1 MPEALKRITEAGLQ
15 FKQLLFSRTTPL
27 QRWWMGAALAGVLAM
42 SGGLIFLSTRTEWRV
57 LYSNL
62 DSRDGQQ
69 AAAELAT
76 EKIPYQFDADGS
88 TLRVPA
94 QFVDKARLGLAAKG
108 LPQSGRLGFELFD
121 KPNWVGSEFDE
132 KVNYQRALEGELEH
146 TISTMGSIQSARV
159 HLVLP
164 HDSLF
169 ESEQRLAK
177 ASVVI
182 KLTRRSLPDTEA
194 DSIRTL
200 VASAVDGLDPNNVT
214 LVDADGHVSFGEK
227 DARTQT
233 ALYEQQLEDRLMA
246 TLEPVAGRDNIR
258 ASVHVDYDSSSQE
271 ETQETYDP
279 KGTVMASTQR
289 SDQSTGAGQPRPA
302 GIPGTAS
309 NAPNAGG
316 ASNGSTPPNPLP
328 LFPQQTTTG
337 ESSHQENTSF
347 LASKSTRHVVQ
358 GPGQVRRL
366 NVAILVNDKLVTM
379 GSGKDTTMKFVSRSP
394 EELKR
399 MEQLAKAAVG
409 VDASRGD
416 QIAIENIAFAD
427 NAIPKPPT
435 LVDRFM
441 PRKDHVIA
449 VSWLVGPIALF
460 LLLFFLVFRPAGRH
474 IAQQVARA
482 ELSAGAEAA
491 ALPESRTAPALE
503 ESAPELRTLRPPS
516 RAQMLRASV
525 AEQLAQEPA
534 PVVRLVK
541 SWITETGG
549 KG

>member
-1 MPEALKRITEAGLQ
+1 MPDALKRITEAGLQ
-15 FKQLLFSRTTPL
+15 LQRLLLSRTTSR
-27 QRWWMGAALAGVLAM
+27 QRWWMGAALAGALAM
-42 SGGLIFLSTRTEWRV
+42 SGGLMFLSTRTEWRV
-57 LYSNL
+57 LYRNL
-62 DSRDGQQ
+62 DPTDGQQ
-69 AAAELAT
+69 AAAELAI

-88 TLRVPA
+88 TLRVPT
-94 QFVDKARLGLAAKG
+94 QFIDKARLGLAAKG

-146 TISTMGSIQSARV
+146 TISSMGAIQSARV

-182 KLTRRSLPDTEA
+182 KLTRRSLPDIEA

-200 VASAVDGLDPNNVT
+200 VASAIDGLDPNNVT
-214 LVDADGHVSFGEK
+214 LVDADGHVSFGQK
-227 DARTQT
+227 DAQTQT
-233 ALYEQQLEDRLMA
+233 ALYEQQLEERLMA

-258 ASVHVDYDSSSQE
+258 ASVHVDYDSSNQE
-271 ETQETYDP
+271 ETQEVYDP

-289 SDQSTGAGQPRPA
+289 ADQSTGAGQPKAA

-316 ASNGSTPPNPLP
+316 ASNGSAPANPLP
-328 LFPQQTTTG
+328 LFPPQTTNG

-347 LASKSTRHVVQ
+347 LASKSTRHVLQ
-358 GPGQVRRL
+358 GPGQVKRL
-366 NVAILVNDKLVTM
+366 TVAILVNDKLVTA
-379 GSGKDTTMKFVSRSP
+379 GSGKDATMKFVSRSP
-394 EELKR
+394 EELQR
-399 MEQLAKAAVG
+399 IQQLARAAVG
-409 VDASRGD
+409 VDTSRGD
-416 QIAIENIAFAD
+416 QIAIEDIAFAG
-427 NAIPKPPT
+427 NVIPKPQT
-435 LVDRFM
+435 LVERFI

-449 VSWLVGPIALF
+449 VSWLIGPIILF
-460 LLLFFLVFRPAGRH
+460 LLLFFFVFRPAGRH
-474 IAQQVARA
+474 IAQQVTRA
-482 ELSAGAEAA
+482 ELSAPVEAGVLA
-491 ALPESRTAPALE
+491 DSRTPPALHD
-503 ESAPELRTLRPPS
+503 SAPEFGTTRPVS

-525 AEQLAQEPA
+525 AGQIAQEPA

-541 SWITETGG
+541 SWITDTGVQS
-549 KG
+549 

>member
-15 FKQLLFSRTTPL
+15 FKRLFFSRTTPL
-27 QRWWMGAALAGVLAM
+27 QRWWMGAALAGALAM
-42 SGGLIFLSTRTEWRV
+42 FGGLMFLSTRTEWRV

-62 DSRDGQQ
+62 DPRDAQQ
-69 AAAELAT
+69 AATELAT
-76 EKIPYQFDADGS
+76 EKVPYQFDADGT

-227 DARTQT
+227 DARTQA

-271 ETQETYDP
+271 ETQEIYDP

-289 SDQSTGAGQPRPA
+289 SDQSTGAGQPKPA

-358 GPGQVRRL
+358 GPGQVKRL

-379 GSGKDTTMKFVSRSP
+379 GSGKDVTMKFVSRNP

-409 VDASRGD
+409 VDTSRGD

-427 NAIPKPPT
+427 NTIPKPPT

-449 VSWLVGPIALF
+449 VSWLVGPIVLF
-460 LLLFFLVFRPAGRH
+460 LLLFFFVFRPAGRH

-482 ELSAGAEAA
+482 ELSAPAETA
-491 ALPESRTAPALE
+491 ALPESRTTPALD
-503 ESAPELRTLRPPS
+503 ESAPELRGLRPPT
-516 RAQMLRASV
+516 RAQLLRASV

-541 SWITETGG
+541 SWITETGA
-549 KG
+549 KS